1 MTEIF
6 TSIMTFLKELV
17 RHGAMHL
24 SSQIE
29 RLDTAICNVLA
40 GLLIMFVPII

>member
-17 RHGAMHL
+17 RRGAMHL

-29 RLDTAICNVLA
+29 RLDTAICSALVS
-40 GLLIMFVPII
+40 LLMMFAPII